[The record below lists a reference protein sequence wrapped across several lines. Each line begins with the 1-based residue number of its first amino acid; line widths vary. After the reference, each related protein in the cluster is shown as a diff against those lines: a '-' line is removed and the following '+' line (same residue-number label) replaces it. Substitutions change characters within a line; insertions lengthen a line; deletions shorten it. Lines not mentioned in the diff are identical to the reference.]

1 MNRRLFLFS
10 QPILYKND
18 KPVAKV
24 IPASTR
30 QVNSNDTIFT
40 SQNSKL
46 VITSVYDDY
55 GSCVAVTNETKWD
68 DPITNT
74 MIKKLNRDLYILET
88 DNM

>member
-40 SQNSKL
+40 SQNGKL